1 MPPRSASHTAPRKA
15 ARLRTATHQAGNT
28 ADAPDASTPERLL
41 RAGLA
46 RARADGLRRLTV
58 RAVAQDAGVNLGSFV
73 YHFGSREAFVAQLIE
88 HWYAP
93 LLTRAQHMLARTD
106 PTWAGIQAMMLDF
119 ADALLTERQF
129 FGHLV
134 ADAAAG
140 EQAARSFLRA
150 CGDRHPA
157 LILQGIRQA
166 QAAGQ
171 LRQADPRHILLM
183 LVAAIGLPVLLFES
197 LSGREILPLTLVDAF
212 EAFALERHHIEERLG
227 WVLQGLRPD
236 QGVHP

>member
-1 MPPRSASHTAPRKA
+1 MPTTSACTAP
-15 ARLRTATHQAGNT
+15 T
-28 ADAPDASTPERLL
+28 PDAQPSTPDRLL
-41 RAGLA
+41 QAGLA

-73 YHFGSREAFVAQLIE
+73 YHFGSREAFIARLIE

-93 LLTRAQHMLARTD
+93 LLAHAQATLAQTTPSATGLKALMLA
-106 PTWAGIQAMMLDF
+106 L
-119 ADALLTERQF
+119 ADSLLTERRF

-140 EQAARSFLRA
+140 EQAARDFLRA
-150 CGDRHPA
+150 CGDHHPA
-157 LILQGIRQA
+157 LMLQGIEAA

-171 LRQADPRHILLM
+171 LRAADPRHILLM

-197 LSGREILPLTLVDAF
+197 LSGREILPITLVDAF
-212 EAFALERHHIEERLG
+212 EAFALERPHIEERLD

-236 QGVHP
+236 QGAPA